1 MTGHTDFNARYDT
14 RHATERRKLRSDDE
28 WEGLWHADDGRARSS
43 RAMELCMVAVGA
55 AVALL
60 IARRG
65 WRRVST
71 PVKPFV
77 PSAADI
83 HVRLPPPR

>member
-14 RHATERRKLRSDDE
+14 RRDTRSRTIRSEEE
-28 WEGLWHADDGRARSS
+28 WEGLWNVGDDRARPK
-43 RAMELCMVAVGA
+43 RMIELGMVAVGA

-60 IARRG
+60 VAQRG

-71 PVKPFV
+71 RTTRFV

>member
-14 RHATERRKLRSDDE
+14 RHDIGSLKLRSDDE
-28 WEGLWHADDGRARSS
+28 WEGLWHADDGRARPT
-43 RAMELCMVAVGA
+43 RTMELCMVAVGA
-55 AVALL
+55 VVALV
-60 IARRG
+60 IAQRG

>member
-14 RHATERRKLRSDDE
+14 RYNPAARKIRSDEE
-28 WEGLWHADDGRARSS
+28 WEGLWHADDLGARPGR
-43 RAMELCMVAVGA
+43 MVELGIAALGA

-60 IARRG
+60 VVQRG
-65 WRRVST
+65 WRRVSA
-71 PVKPFV
+71 PVKRFV

-83 HVRLPPPR
+83 HVRMPPPR